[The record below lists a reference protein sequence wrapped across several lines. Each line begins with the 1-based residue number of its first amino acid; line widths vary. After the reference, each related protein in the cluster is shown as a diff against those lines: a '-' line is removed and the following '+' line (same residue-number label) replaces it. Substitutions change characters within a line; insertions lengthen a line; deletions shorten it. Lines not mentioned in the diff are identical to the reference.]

1 MSEIKLEERVS
12 LLEEEM
18 KKLKT
23 LLDNNPNINM
33 PGWEKIARTFENS
46 LGFET
51 AMKLGNEYRQNSLET
66 EISSDEQIN

>member
-18 KKLKT
+18 KKLKH

-33 PGWEKIARTFENS
+33 PWGKNCRHI
-46 LGFET
+46 
-51 AMKLGNEYRQNSLET
+51 
-66 EISSDEQIN
+66 

>member
-12 LLEEEM
+12 LLEEKI

-33 PGWEKIARTFENS
+33 PWWEKIAGTFENS

-66 EISSDEQIN
+66 EISS